1 MPHDPMQ
8 CCNGGLVGLDCAWCN
23 HTKGTKWSALS
34 GPNAAREVDRV
45 ECCMGGEVDDLCEDC
60 HDRPKVQQ
68 GPVQTANTN
77 TETAGGSRF
86 STGKPQMWMAPW
98 YGCLEVARVAE
109 HGAGKYGPLDWEEGQ
124 SFSTVLNSAMRHLL
138 KAMRNPL
145 ARDTESGLLH
155 LGHAAWN
162 ILALL
167 DFVERGDTERLDD
180 VTPWQGVVAGGSKWT
195 GSGSTP
201 DKEAA

>member
-1 MPHDPMQ
+1 MPHETSF
-8 CCNGGLVGLDCAWCN
+8 CCTNGPADV
-23 HTKGTKWSALS
+23 
-34 GPNAAREVDRV
+34 
-45 ECCMGGEVDDLCEDC
+45 LCEDC
-60 HDRPKVQQ
+60 TDRPRG
-68 GPVQTANTN
+68 GPNAQREVDQVERGEPTGPTN
-77 TETAGGSRF
+77 TETTGGSRF

-98 YGCLEVARVAE
+98 YGCMEVARVSE

-124 SFSTVLNSAMRHLL
+124 SFSTLLNSAMRHLL

-145 ARDTESGLLH
+145 ARDTESGLFH

-180 VTPWQGVVAGGSKWT
+180 VTPWQGVVAGGPKWA